1 MSAKKMG
8 LGRGL
13 NTLIPKAPIVDE
25 EDIEQVKKKVSRSSK
40 TKKKEETKKEL
51 TLPID
56 KIEPN
61 PDQPRN
67 QFDED
72 TLQELADSI
81 KQYGMLQPILVT
93 PKDDFYEIIAG
104 ERRWRAAKQAGLNE
118 VPVMIRKYNENEI
131 VEIALIEN
139 IQRDN
144 LNPIE
149 EAMAYKRLMEEFE
162 LKQDEVATKVSKSR
176 ASITNS
182 LRLLKLDPRVQK
194 MLEEEMISTGHARA
208 LLAIS
213 NKDKQ
218 YEIAQKVFDEKL
230 SVRDIEKLVKD
241 LKKIKKN
248 KKEEKKSINDMIIEE
263 AVKQFKEGKI
273 QNSLDVESY
282 LDGLLQPLMQKLLD
296 AELDNHLE
304 YSKYEHRK
312 NEKKNFRNGYCKTK
326 KVKTKYGNILV
337 KTPRDRNSK
346 FEPKII
352 EKGQTKLTGF
362 EEKCIALYAKGVSF
376 RDIEQTLK
384 DIYGIKINKDEICR
398 LIS

>member
-25 EDIEQVKKKVSRSSK
+25 EDVEQVKKKVSKSSK

-162 LKQDEVATKVSKSR
+162 LKQDEVAEKVSKSR
-176 ASITNS
+176 AAITNS
-182 LRLLKLDPRVQK
+182 LRLLKLDERVQDMVMEGK
-194 MLEEEMISTGHARA
+194 ISSGHARTI
-208 LLAIS
+208 IS
-213 NKDKQ
+213 IEDKDKQ
-218 YEIAQKVFDEKL
+218 YMIAQKIFDEKL
-230 SVRDIEKLVKD
+230 SVREVEKLMKTLDAPEKKEKKLPANDFVYRDLEQKLKNIMGTQVIIKNKSNNKGKIEID
-241 LKKIKKN
+241 YYSQAELERIYDLLKKI
-248 KKEEKKSINDMIIEE
+248 
-263 AVKQFKEGKI
+263 
-273 QNSLDVESY
+273 
-282 LDGLLQPLMQKLLD
+282 
-296 AELDNHLE
+296 
-304 YSKYEHRK
+304 
-312 NEKKNFRNGYCKTK
+312 NE
-326 KVKTKYGNILV
+326 
-337 KTPRDRNSK
+337 
-346 FEPKII
+346 
-352 EKGQTKLTGF
+352 
-362 EEKCIALYAKGVSF
+362 
-376 RDIEQTLK
+376 
-384 DIYGIKINKDEICR
+384 
-398 LIS
+398 